1 MSVIKNIAIKNA
13 SGTGYD
19 SRDIGAE
26 AENIVISRDA
36 NGEIITDLSTQTVVT
51 TESLA
56 QTAKDIEDSGA
67 NAAPKNHAS
76 STNEYGAADASHFGH
91 VKLGTG
97 LAVNGTSGSTEVSFG
112 TIAGTACEG
121 NDSRLSD
128 DRANPNA
135 VTFSD
140 GLSTP
145 TTVDYDGSVAKTIT
159 YSTVG
164 AAPKSH
170 ASANTEYGVASTT
183 VFGHVKVG
191 TGLNVAAGVVSAPIM
206 TGASASAS
214 GQAGIVPAPSMG
226 DQDKFLCADGTWK
239 EVQGGGTDIPIGD
252 VSGAS
257 ATQDGA
263 SVTLTWSD
271 PDDVVIQGITFAAWA
286 GTTLVRK
293 AGSAPSSVSDGTV
306 ITTNSI
312 KNQYSSTGY
321 VDSNGLNFGVTYYYR
336 FFPYKMSGSTK
347 VYTTGTA
354 LNIALAREII
364 QTVPTQ
370 DGSLTYDGTSQ
381 TPSWND
387 YDSSKMTIGGVTSSI
402 DAGTYTATFTP
413 VYGYCW
419 SDSTTSAK
427 NVSWTID
434 QAAADATL
442 SKSTVSLDTT
452 TTTDTVTVSN
462 NTGTISVTSS
472 DNSIATAVLSGDTIT
487 IEGLSNGSVTVTV
500 SIAASADGN
509 YAAGSKTI
517 AVTVVFASLVSW
529 SSGTDEQI
537 ATMIDA
543 YYAGTFSLAD
553 VKTVWHVGDIR
564 NISLAAMSATGV
576 GESHRAQTVQ
586 VQIIDFD
593 HDTLT
598 TSINGKTKALIT
610 VDLKNCL
617 RDASVSDTG
626 GSSNTEHGYMNSSNT
641 NVGGWTSCARRTWC
655 NDVFYAALPTYLKN
669 KVKPVNKL
677 TSAGNQSSTINTDS
691 DKCFL
696 LSEIEIFGTVSQ
708 SKSREGTQ
716 YSHYATAS
724 NRYKLPKWSAS
735 NSSDNWW
742 ERSPRGSNATSFCLV
757 VSGGNASDSVA
768 SFAYGLAPAFAL

>member
-1 MSVIKNIAIKNA
+1 M
-13 SGTGYD
+13 
-19 SRDIGAE
+19 
-26 AENIVISRDA
+26 
-36 NGEIITDLSTQTVVT
+36 
-51 TESLA
+51 
-56 QTAKDIEDSGA
+56 
-67 NAAPKNHAS
+67 
-76 STNEYGAADASHFGH
+76 
-91 VKLGTG
+91 KLGTG
-97 LAVNGTSGSTEVSFG
+97 LAVDGVSGSTEVSFG
-112 TIAGTACEG
+112 TTAGTACEG
-121 NDSRLSD
+121 NDTRLSD

-145 TTVDYDGSVAKTIT
+145 TTVDYDGSATKTIT
-159 YSTVG
+159 YAEVG

-170 ASANTEYGVASTT
+170 ASVNTDYGVASTQ
-183 VFGHVKVG
+183 VFGHVKIG
-191 TGLNVAAGVVSAPIM
+191 TGFNVAAGVISVPTM

-214 GQAGIVPAPSMG
+214 GQAGYAPAPAAG
-226 DQDKFLCADGTWK
+226 DQEKFLCADGTWK
-239 EVQGGGTDIPIGD
+239 EVQGGGTNIPIGD
-252 VSGAS
+252 VSGA
-257 ATQDGA
+257 AVAQDGA

-271 PDDVVIQGITFAAWA
+271 PDDIVIQGVTFAAWA
-286 GTTLVRK
+286 GTTVVRK
-293 AGSAPSSVSDGTV
+293 AGSAPSSVSDGTLIV
-306 ITTNSI
+306 ENTT

-321 VDSNGLNFGVTYYYR
+321 VDNNGLNFGVTYYYR

-354 LNIALAREII
+354 LNIALAREVI

-387 YDSSKMTIGGVTSSI
+387 YDSTKMTIGGVTSSI

-442 SKSTVSLDTT
+442 SKDTVSLDTT
-452 TTTDTVTVSN
+452 TTTDIVTVSN

-553 VKTVWHVGDIR
+553 VKTVWHVGDVR
-564 NISLAAMSATGV
+564 NVSLAAMSATGV

-598 TSINGKTKALIT
+598 TSINGKTKALVT

-617 RDASVSDTG
+617 RDASVSDEQ
-626 GSSNTEHGYMNSSNT
+626 GSSNAEHGYMNDTGT
-641 NVGGWTSCARRTWC
+641 NVGGWTSSRRRAWC
-655 NDVFYAALPTYLKN
+655 NNTFYNALPTYLKN

-691 DKCFL
+691 DSCFL
-696 LSEIEIFGTVSQ
+696 LSEVEIFGTTTY
-708 SKSREGTQ
+708 SKSGEGTQ
-716 YSHYATAS
+716 YSHYTTVS
-724 NRYKLPKWSAS
+724 NRYKLPKWSSGA
-735 NSSDNWW
+735 SSDNWW
-742 ERSPRGSNATSFCLV
+742 ERSPHGSNATNFCFV
-757 VSGGNASDSVA
+757 HDNGTANYTIASG
-768 SFAYGLAPAFAL
+768 AYGLAPAFAL